1 MHKVDPI
8 QIMLSDIFEKV
19 FYKRASNVKECPE
32 CIGEGVIQRDEGD
45 IDLTIVPCEDCD
57 GVGWVEA
64 EFVRPQNFDRDV
76 GYLDTKRVDCEEC
89 GGTGFMEV
97 EDE

>member
-1 MHKVDPI
+1 MNMKMPSVDPI
-8 QIMLSDIFEKV
+8 EIMLSEIFDKV
-19 FYKRASNVKECPE
+19 FYNKHQGPRAEV
-32 CIGEGVIQRDEGD
+32 
-45 IDLTIVPCEDCD
+45 CEDCD

-89 GGTGFMEV
+89 GGTGFME
-97 EDE
+97 EE

>member
-8 QIMLSDIFEKV
+8 EIMLSDIFDNV
-19 FYKRASNVKECPE
+19 FYSKEQEPSRK
-32 CIGEGVIQRDEGD
+32 V
-45 IDLTIVPCEDCD
+45 CEDCD

-64 EFVRPQNFDRDV
+64 EYARPQNFNRDV
-76 GYLDTKRVDCEEC
+76 GYLDTRRVECEEC
-89 GGTGFMEV
+89 GGTGELEV